1 MKVPAPSLAP
11 ILRSDAQGRI
21 LARVLVDP
29 EASYSLT
36 DLVAWSG
43 TSMPT
48 VTREIRRAEQAGI
61 VTTTKLGP
69 VRLVRARVDHPLHD
83 AVRHIVLATF
93 GVPVVVA
100 DEFGDVG
107 GADAVL
113 LFGSWAARYLGEDG
127 RAPNDIDVLV
137 IGNADRDRA
146 DDAAERVER
155 RIGMPVNATVRSRS
169 QWESAAESFIEEVK
183 SRPLLVVLDS
193 DDEQLAAELAELTA
207 DRGVRG

>member
-29 EASYSLT
+29 EASHSLT

-69 VRLVRARVDHPLHD
+69 VRLVRARTDHPLHD
-83 AVRHIVLATF
+83 AVRRIVLATY
-93 GVPVVVA
+93 GVPAVLA
-100 DEFGDVG
+100 DEFGDVAD
-107 GADAVL
+107 ADAVL

-137 IGNADRDRA
+137 IGNADRDEA
-146 DDAAERVER
+146 DDAAERAER

-169 QWESAAESFIEEVK
+169 QWESEAESFIKEVK
-183 SRPLLVVLDS
+183 SRPLVAVLES
-193 DDEQLAAELAELTA
+193 DDQQLTAELAQLTA
-207 DRGVRG
+207 NRGARG